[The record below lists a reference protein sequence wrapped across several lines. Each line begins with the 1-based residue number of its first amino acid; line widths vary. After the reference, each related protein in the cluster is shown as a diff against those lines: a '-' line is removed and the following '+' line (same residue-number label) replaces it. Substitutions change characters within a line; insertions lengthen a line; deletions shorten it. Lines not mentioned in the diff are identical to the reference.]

1 MSPTDEGPGPLAVF
15 GGLASWSIIAAM
27 AFAVAAWPIA
37 ERLGG
42 SDQVLAAMVG
52 LAVALAGSLIGSVI
66 PAAAIRQPPQ
76 TLAMAMLGDIM
87 ARFFVMLMPAIVLRD
102 VVGGNAMLAWLALA
116 QLVLLVVDVAA
127 LVRVAKKRT
136 TRIEA
141 KC

>member
-1 MSPTDEGPGPLAVF
+1 MMPTDERPSPLAVF

-37 ERLGG
+37 ERIGG
-42 SDQVLAAMVG
+42 SDQVMAAMVG
-52 LAVALAGSLIGSVI
+52 LTVALVGSLIGSVI

-76 TLAMAMLGDIM
+76 ALAAAMLGDIM
-87 ARFFVMLMPAIVLRD
+87 ARFFVMLMLAIVLRD
-102 VVGGNAMLAWLALA
+102 VVGGNAMLVWLGLA

-127 LVRVAKKRT
+127 LVRVAKKVT
-136 TRIEA
+136 TRTEA